1 MYRQE
6 IPRNITIEAD
16 NILGNTAG
24 DNACAPVKDQPA
36 DGKRALLE
44 LEYSGNIF
52 GRGSAKFTFFEPAK
66 TSMLINPSVNQGF
79 TGKWI
84 IRVGKNTKF
93 IGLMTNVDTQ
103 RMQGGS
109 IRTYTLTDVLQGWDV
124 LLTNMIYPKTV
135 NSGYTVHNLLNDLAY
150 DVSSVSGIAVRGGH
164 VPQVYDNQ
172 KRPLLLTN
180 LFEEG
185 KYVITNST
193 YLAEI
198 QKIAQ
203 MAGFVVFCDVGFG
216 DVTIADPFN
225 FGRGTLDFDLNSVI
239 DASYSVDYLKMAST
253 VLVNDDVSL
262 KGIAYGHMGTD
273 SNHDDSVY
281 NASKIN
287 NLAFATVFG
296 VKDTQLS
303 VIAQKL
309 FNIGKNQS
317 RVLTIKKAGDEF
329 SSYALGTDILW
340 AGSYYTVFEYTTRI
354 TPREYT
360 TTYRAFKK
368 V

>member
-1 MYRQE
+1 MITAYRQE
-6 IPRNITIEAD
+6 VPRNIYIAPF
-16 NILGNTAG
+16 NILGNTDSDNVCLPVNQQTAG
-24 DNACAPVKDQPA
+24 N
-36 DGKRALLE
+36 KRALLE

-52 GRGSAKFTFFEPAK
+52 GRGSAKFSFYEPNG
-66 TSMLINPSVNQGF
+66 TSMLVNLAESQGF
-79 TGKWI
+79 TGLWEIK
-84 IRVGKNTKF
+84 VETNMKF
-93 IGLMTNVDTQ
+93 MGFMTNVDTQ

-124 LLTNMIYPKTV
+124 LLTNMIYPQTA
-135 NSGYTVHNLLNDLAY
+135 NSSYTVHDLLNDLAY
-150 DVSSVSGIAVRGGH
+150 NASVVSGIAVRNNQ
-164 VPQVYDNQ
+164 VPANST
-172 KRPLLLTN
+172 LLTD

-198 QKIAQ
+198 QKVAQ
-203 MAGFVVFCDVGFG
+203 IMGYVVFCDVGFG

-225 FGRGTLDFDLNSVI
+225 FGRGVLNFDTNSVI

-262 KGIAYGHMGTD
+262 KGIAYGHMGTGT
-273 SNHDDSVY
+273 NLDDSVY

-296 VKDTQLS
+296 VKDSQLS

-329 SSYALGTDILW
+329 SSYALGSDILW

>member
-6 IPRNITIEAD
+6 IPRDITIEAD
-16 NILGNTAG
+16 NILGNTEG
-24 DNACAPVKDQPA
+24 DNVCVPVKDQPA
-36 DGKRALLE
+36 GSKRALLE
-44 LEYSGNIF
+44 LEYGGDVF
-52 GRGSAKFTFFEPAK
+52 GRGFARFTFFEPAG

-79 TGKWI
+79 TGRWI
-84 IRVGKNTKF
+84 IRVGLNTKF
-93 IGLMTNVDTQ
+93 IGYMTNVETQ
-103 RMQGGS
+103 RLQGGS

-124 LLTNMIYPKTV
+124 LLTNMVYPKTSN
-135 NSGYTVHNLLNDLAY
+135 NSYTVSNLLSDLVNDVTSISDISLH
-150 DVSSVSGIAVRGGH
+150 GN
-164 VPQVYDNQ
+164 VPQNST
-172 KRPLLLTN
+172 LLTD

-203 MAGFVVFCDVGFG
+203 MLGYVVFCDIGFG

-225 FGRGTLDFDLNSVI
+225 FNRGILGFNLNSVI
-239 DASYSVDYLKMAST
+239 DASYEVDYLKMAST

-262 KGIAYGHMGTD
+262 KGVAYGHMGTG
-273 SNHDDSVY
+273 SNKDDSVY
-281 NASKIN
+281 NASRIN
-287 NLAFATVFG
+287 NLVFATVFG
-296 VKDTQLS
+296 VKEIQLS
-303 VIAQKL
+303 AIAQKL

-329 SSYALGTDILW
+329 SSHALGSDILW
-340 AGSYYTVFEYTTRI
+340 AGSYYTVFSYTTRI

-360 TTYRAFKK
+360 TTYKAFKK

>member
-1 MYRQE
+1 MITAYRQI
-6 IPRNITIEAD
+6 IPRDVTIEAD
-16 NILGNTAG
+16 NILGGTEG
-24 DNACAPVKDQPA
+24 DNVCAPVKDQPI
-36 DGKRALLE
+36 GSKRALLE
-44 LEYSGNIF
+44 LEYGGNIF
-52 GRGSAKFTFFEPAK
+52 GRGSAKFTFFEPAG
-66 TSMLINPSVNQGF
+66 TSMLINPSISEGF
-79 TGKWI
+79 TGRWI
-84 IRVGKNTKF
+84 IRIGSNTKF
-93 IGLMTNVDTQ
+93 IGYMTNVETQ

-124 LLTNMIYPKTV
+124 LLTNMIYPKTP
-135 NSGYTVHNLLNDLAY
+135 NSNYTVHNLLSDLSY
-150 DVSSVSGIAVRGGH
+150 DASTVSDIQVHNGSVPS
-164 VPQVYDNQ
+164 NST
-172 KRPLLLTN
+172 LLTD

-198 QKIAQ
+198 QKVAQ
-203 MAGFVVFCDVGFG
+203 MLGYVVFCDVGFG

-225 FGRGTLDFDLNSVI
+225 FGRGTLDFNLNSVV

-262 KGIAYGHMGTD
+262 KGIAYGHMGTG
-273 SNHDDSVY
+273 SNKDDSVY

-296 VKDTQLS
+296 VKDSQLS

-329 SSYALGTDILW
+329 SSHALGSDILW
-340 AGSYYTVFEYTTRI
+340 AGSSYTVFEYTTRI

-360 TTYRAFKK
+360 TTYKAFKK